1 MSVRPFVRP
10 FVRPSPYHPPKMTK
24 IGQKCF
30 KNNVFC
36 LYTISPSEYFI
47 KILEKINL
55 INDDNMSEVFFNYMT
70 LKIGK
75 IKQLNNLYL
84 AREYPRPQIY
94 NIPDKITWLKNTNLL
109 LDINI
114 VINNIIKGCANYNE
128 ILNNSIFRYLS
139 LRILNL
145 LEEAI

>member
-1 MSVRPFVRP
+1 
-10 FVRPSPYHPPKMTK
+10 
-24 IGQKCF
+24 
-30 KNNVFC
+30 
-36 LYTISPSEYFI
+36 
-47 KILEKINL
+47 
-55 INDDNMSEVFFNYMT
+55 MSEVFFNYMT

-114 VINNIIKGCANYNE
+114 VINNIIKGCENYNE

-139 LRILNL
+139 LRILNRNNKFIL
-145 LEEAI
+145 NIFFYKIKKFFFLISNYKEIRFFIKILNEQ